1 MPIGPNPKSPPYR
14 TSGRP
19 GQSRVGSQCR
29 SRDPVSLPAATRC
42 VLALIPRRPR
52 LRPRPPGG
60 HPRRMS
66 ETRNPRRT
74 KRTGRPARRSEPRPP
89 APPVTFEHGQ
99 HAFSC
104 AGSRTGRRRAN
115 ARGKCAP
122 DRNGPPRSLSG
133 RHRARAFRRVCP
145 PPRMCPP
152 RLLGLPAPARV
163 RPRRD
168 GNPPHHPYRR
178 VCVVPAAVAPTDVSR
193 NHGRSCAATAG
204 PQRDIPASS
213 REHTL
218 PSRPPPTYSAR
229 HLAGKD
235 AYKPQCTT
243 YSFSSTQ
250 TGRFTRP

>member
-1 MPIGPNPKSPPYR
+1 MPIGPNPKSQPYR
-14 TSGRP
+14 TSGGP
-19 GQSRVGSQCR
+19 GQSCVGSQHR
-29 SRDPVSLPAATRC
+29 LRDQVSLPAATRAYRPSFPGDR
-42 VLALIPRRPR
+42 VSGQDRR
-52 LRPRPPGG
+52 
-60 HPRRMS
+60 
-66 ETRNPRRT
+66 RNPRR
-74 KRTGRPARRSEPRPP
+74 RSETATPAGQSAPAIGAPVRAPPPP
-89 APPVTFEHGQ
+89 ALSVTFEHGQ
-99 HAFSC
+99 RAFSC

-115 ARGKCAP
+115 ARGSCGP
-122 DRNGPPRSLSG
+122 GRNGPPRSLSG
-133 RHRARAFRRVCP
+133 RHRARAPRRVCL

-168 GNPPHHPYRR
+168 GSPYHPYRP
-178 VCVVPAAVAPTDVSR
+178 VCVVPAAVAPTDVPR